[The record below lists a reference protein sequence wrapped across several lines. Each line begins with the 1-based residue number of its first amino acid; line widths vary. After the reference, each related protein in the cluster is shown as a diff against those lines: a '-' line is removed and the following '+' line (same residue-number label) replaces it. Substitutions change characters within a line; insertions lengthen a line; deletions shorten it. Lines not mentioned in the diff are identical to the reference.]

1 MGNANPSVSVIDDDP
16 EFRSTNRALTISVTP
31 ARCWC
36 SPRPISKI
44 FGCRGM
50 PVREFR
56 TGAREHADIWQK
68 ARGGTALHRSI
79 SRRATVNKGLPR
91 GPQWYTVPLHR
102 KKLTVRE
109 RPDSEGL
116 LRCRKTVAER
126 EGLAP

>member
-68 ARGGTALHRSI
+68 ARGGTASVDFAACNR
-79 SRRATVNKGLPR
+79 
-91 GPQWYTVPLHR
+91 
-102 KKLTVRE
+102 
-109 RPDSEGL
+109 
-116 LRCRKTVAER
+116 
-126 EGLAP
+126 